1 MELYVGG
8 RGEEKDVKEG
18 AKPIDPLLQLITLFS
33 RSALTESRCV
43 CAYHKRITCN
53 NISSQHNYY

>member
-43 CAYHKRITCN
+43 RL
-53 NISSQHNYY
+53 S